1 MKKILSLTLAVIMLL
16 ALTLTFASCGDKADN
31 NTLVCGVTI
40 LKT

>member
-16 ALTLTFASCGDKADN
+16 TLTLTFASCGDKADN